1 MSYEMLEALREI
13 EDMAPMYRR
22 EYVMEYVRKHLGVAE
37 AKRILYAKDKKGY
50 FERMVKAGY
59 VEDGEL
65 LRTIG
70 KERIEEY
77 FHSVGK
83 ES

>member
-1 MSYEMLEALREI
+1 MLEALREI

-22 EYVMEYVRKHLGVAE
+22 EYVMEYVRKHLGVVE

-65 LRTIG
+65 LKTIG